1 MISSASYHAVD
12 ALIEKKY
19 KYSDLV
25 DIKTD
30 NDGKISMVVTDSYEV
45 NKLAAIVATNAYD
58 YLSGEIVKGVEV
70 PVGAFTGIRL
80 LSGFGTKVKMKV
92 ISVSSVT
99 CDFVSDFTQAG
110 INQTRHSMYINI
122 NCVVNFVT
130 KTATRE
136 INDVISI
143 LVFDNLIVG
152 KVPDV
157 IVSPITIGKGSA
169 EM

>member
-1 MISSASYHAVD
+1 
-12 ALIEKKY
+12 
-19 KYSDLV
+19 
-25 DIKTD
+25 
-30 NDGKISMVVTDSYEV
+30 
-45 NKLAAIVATNAYD
+45 
-58 YLSGEIVKGVEV
+58 
-70 PVGAFTGIRL
+70 
-80 LSGFGTKVKMKV
+80 MKV
-92 ISVSSVT
+92 ISVSSVK